1 MVKGSTPMPKV
12 VALLFALS
20 ADGMEIFLNVSSLL
34 LQENVDCTT
43 YYSHRS
49 WVLK

>member
-1 MVKGSTPMPKV
+1 MPKV
-12 VALLFALS
+12 VALLFALVLS